1 MENKIYRGVGR
12 SGSTRCCSEEK
23 KGQVLSLDDTGAFA
37 PTAPAKITFQKI
49 KKSKKP
55 CVEWRAQHRQLRN
68 NYSTLYRQLRNE
80 HFQTTIGSYRHNP
93 RALWKTINH
102 VMGRSAHHLLPALPL
117 RDLAS
122 HFSSLLYQP
131 GTECNLPL
139 GPMPQN
145 GFSQFQPVTS
155 KEVLE
160 LLKNLKPSKSPGPDQ
175 IRPSELK
182 MVAKEIA
189 WSVSILLNET
199 LVTGELPQEFKMGN
213 IVPLLKPG
221 KTNTALPSNYRGI
234 ILTCILSKVLER
246 IVYDQITTNLRE
258 RNILIESQYG
268 FQTGHSCADLL
279 TVAIDDWLLAQDSK
293 MHTAIVFIDLSK
305 AFDNV
310 QHQLLLLKLQQH
322 GIGGSELA
330 WFWSYL
336 YQRSQNVMLNGSSS
350 EYFYSSKG
358 VPQGS
363 VLGPLLFNIY
373 VAGLPSIA
381 EQHNASLPSFA
392 DDMSLYCSRKT
403 EENACRDA
411 SQALDAIL
419 LSLQEI

>member
-1 MENKIYRGVGR
+1 M
-12 SGSTRCCSEEK
+12 
-23 KGQVLSLDDTGAFA
+23 
-37 PTAPAKITFQKI
+37 
-49 KKSKKP
+49 
-55 CVEWRAQHRQLRN
+55 
-68 NYSTLYRQLRNE
+68 
-80 HFQTTIGSYRHNP
+80 IGSYRHNP

-102 VMGRSAHHLLPALPL
+102 VMGRSAHHLPPALPL

-189 WSVSILLNET
+189 WSVSILFNET

-234 ILTCILSKVLER
+234 TLTCILSKVLER
-246 IVYDQITTNLRE
+246 IVYDQITTYLRE
-258 RNILIESQYG
+258 RNILSESQYG
-268 FQTGHSCADLL
+268 FRTGHSCADLL

-322 GIGGSELA
+322 GIGAQHLPGSGVMASNFRHLA
-330 WFWSYL
+330 GYKDGTGTF
-336 YQRSQNVMLNGSSS
+336 
-350 EYFYSSKG
+350 
-358 VPQGS
+358 
-363 VLGPLLFNIY
+363 
-373 VAGLPSIA
+373 
-381 EQHNASLPSFA
+381 
-392 DDMSLYCSRKT
+392 C
-403 EENACRDA
+403 C
-411 SQALDAIL
+411 
-419 LSLQEI
+419 

>member
-1 MENKIYRGVGR
+1 MPITCLLLVHFETWRVI
-12 SGSTRCCSEEK
+12 SAASSTNLVPSSTCHL
-23 KGQVLSLDDTGAFA
+23 VLCPRTDSLKF
-37 PTAPAKITFQKI
+37 
-49 KKSKKP
+49 
-55 CVEWRAQHRQLRN
+55 
-68 NYSTLYRQLRNE
+68 
-80 HFQTTIGSYRHNP
+80 NP
-93 RALWKTINH
+93 L
-102 VMGRSAHHLLPALPL
+102 
-117 RDLAS
+117 
-122 HFSSLLYQP
+122 
-131 GTECNLPL
+131 
-139 GPMPQN
+139 
-145 GFSQFQPVTS
+145 TS

-189 WSVSILLNET
+189 WSVSILFNET

-234 ILTCILSKVLER
+234 TLTCKLILSKVLER
-246 IVYDQITTNLRE
+246 IVYDQITTYLRE
-258 RNILIESQYG
+258 RNILSGSQYG
-268 FQTGHSCADLL
+268 FRTGHSCADLL

-322 GIGGSELA
+322 GIGGSALA

-336 YQRSQNVMLNGSSS
+336 YQHSQNVMLNGSSS

-358 VPQGS
+358 VPQ
-363 VLGPLLFNIY
+363 
-373 VAGLPSIA
+373 A
-381 EQHNASLPSFA
+381 ASL
-392 DDMSLYCSRKT
+392 DRYSLTSMWQ
-403 EENACRDA
+403 DFH
-411 SQALDAIL
+411 QL
-419 LSLQEI
+419 LSNIMHHCHHLPMICHYIVNEKLKKKRAETPVKPWTLSRCHCRRLD